1 MDNLWPVILFTVVM
15 TLTPGP
21 NNIMI
26 LSSGLNFGVRASVP
40 HLLGIALG
48 FPVMLLAV
56 GLGLDTLISNVPI
69 LQSIIQVL
77 GVSYLL
83 FLAYRIFTTTEQ
95 RKIAHQSKPLT
106 FFQAA
111 LFQWVNPKAWVLI
124 FSGIGSFAQG
134 GEIVATTLAMTLSF
148 LLVMV
153 PCNGLW
159 LLLGIQMQRFVNNPK
174 RLQRFNQVMAV
185 LLVVSVVPVVF

>member
-56 GLGLDTLISNVPI
+56 GLGLDTLISNVPV

-95 RKIAHQSKPLT
+95 RKVAHQSKPLT

-159 LLLGIQMQRFVNNPK
+159 LLLGMQMQRFVNNPK